1 MQNNK
6 DTQIAQA
13 FLETITP
20 EFPEVERNEDSD
32 LAYREMV
39 FKAYIDS
46 LSRGQKRKIMNK
58 QYKFGNQVKKLL
70 NKKK

>member
-1 MQNNK
+1 MTEHK

-20 EFPEVERNEDSD
+20 EFPEAERNEENIE
-32 LAYREMV
+32 AYKRMINEL
-39 FKAYIDS
+39 YINS